1 MDASVPLAGGPLI
14 YSACCWNRPGRE
26 SIRMFYNLDHTGT
39 PKGSCADFSF
49 WPVVLVRSCGTLWE
63 LRHWE
68 CVLEERS
75 GAWPFPGLVFAS
87 WAS

>member
-1 MDASVPLAGGPLI
+1 MV
-14 YSACCWNRPGRE
+14 
-26 SIRMFYNLDHTGT
+26 YNLDLTGT

-68 CVLEERS
+68 CVLEERL